1 MTDDRDT
8 QEQYLNSCLEYLIY
22 DEGNWSH
29 FETLFETEAEPELV
43 EKWNKYKVEECN
55 NEYNYDCERCL
66 VYISN
71 NEEDFDCVCCHI
83 FFAFYQYRKACGT
96 IGLGQ

>member
-29 FETLFETEAEPELV
+29 FETLFETEECPE
-43 EKWNKYKVEECN
+43 
-55 NEYNYDCERCL
+55 EYHQG
-66 VYISN
+66 S
-71 NEEDFDCVCCHI
+71 
-83 FFAFYQYRKACGT
+83 
-96 IGLGQ
+96 